1 MSNKDLETRK
11 KELEENIREAKNEL
25 YVLNEEHTKQLKAKC
40 EERIGEAYELTY
52 DNNIRSIDNGKTYY
66 IMIIDT
72 DEIKHQLVGNT
83 LFNQYLFKVL
93 IFSLDDIGKEYPIKT
108 EMRHL
113 YKIINRYSSKPKDS
127 RIPYDSFTS
136 KKISKKE
143 FLEKTREAHDI
154 WVKNITEV

>member
-11 KELEENIREAKNEL
+11 KELEKNIQEARNEL
-25 YVLNEEHTKQLKAKC
+25 YVLNEEHVKQLKAKC
-40 EERIGEAYELTY
+40 EERIGEAYKIVY
-52 DNNIRSIDNGKTYY
+52 DDNIRSVNRGKTYY
-66 IMIIDT
+66 LMIIDT

-83 LFNQYLFKVL
+83 LFNQYQFKVL

-127 RIPYDSFTS
+127 RIRYDSFTS
-136 KKISKKE
+136 KEITMKE
-143 FLEKTREAHDI
+143 FLEKAREAHDI
-154 WVKNITEV
+154 WTKNITEV